1 MKSDLQKIKE
11 KYGEKMAHFCRT
23 AFPSLL
29 ETEDLLYNLI
39 ISRFYPSKFLY
50 DDILSQRLEPNFKEY
65 IYSLIKLEEE
75 KAAREKT
82 EKTPSELLEEVGYIL
97 YECKTEQ
104 DIQKFKKYYSNGEEL
119 CTFRGGRLNSCF
131 VFFAVKKNVDSIIR
145 ENFSNP
151 AREDEYGTSV
161 ISIQFS
167 RATPNSLS
175 IKNRYNHTVVNC
187 DNTFYNNLEN
197 ITPGLKASFED
208 SYGLNI
214 REGSNDDFEIKN
226 YTIGD
231 DGKFYK
237 YNYEIN
243 NIYYCPNNIIIDNG
257 QVKREY
263 QQSERY
269 IVLDYFI
276 LDMKEK
282 TIKPYDSEVKDSF
295 CGFGQIDKI
304 TIKKEKDRKHICIE
318 KDGKTAIITI
328 DNENKIISYHNNN
341 IEQIGSYFLYYNQSL
356 ETLYLEGVKKIGDQF
371 LSQNQKLKLIVAPSL
386 EEVGNFF
393 LYFNSFL
400 DSIWLPYLK
409 KAGNFFIG
417 TNIRIQE
424 IYLPRL
430 ESVGKNFLEKNQG
443 LTSIELPC
451 LIKAEDHF
459 IRNNRLIKDVYMPYL
474 EEVGAAFLFLNN
486 SLKTLVLPNLKEFG
500 MGFLRYNETLIS
512 IELPKIQSIG
522 KYYLEVNRVLEKV
535 VMPEEERNRFI
546 YNGRSF
552 VSNFTKQKK
561 LNRWDKN
568 QLSSRRHALHSS

>member
-23 AFPSLL
+23 TFPSLL
-29 ETEDLLYNLI
+29 ETEGLLYNLM

-50 DDILSQRLEPNFKEY
+50 DDILSQRLEQNFKEY

-175 IKNRYNHTVVNC
+175 IKNRYNHTVANC

-197 ITPGLKASFED
+197 ITPGLKESFED
-208 SYGLNI
+208 SYGLSI
-214 REGSNDDFEIKN
+214 REGSNNDFEIKN

-295 CGFGQIDKI
+295 CRFGQIDKI
-304 TIKKEKDRKHICIE
+304 TIKKEKDRKHICVE
-318 KDGKTAIITI
+318 KAGKTAIITI

-341 IEQIGSYFLYYNQSL
+341 IEQIGSYFLHYNQSL

-409 KAGNFFIG
+409 KAGNFFIE

-474 EEVGAAFLFLNN
+474 EEVGAAFLFFNN
-486 SLKTLVLPNLKEFG
+486 HLKTLVLPNLKEFG
-500 MGFLRYNETLIS
+500 MGFLRYNETLITL
-512 IELPKIQSIG
+512 ELPKIQSIG
-522 KYYLEVNRVLEKV
+522 KYYLEANRVLEKV
-535 VMPEEERNRFI
+535 IMPEEERNRFI

-561 LNRWDKN
+561 LNRWNKN